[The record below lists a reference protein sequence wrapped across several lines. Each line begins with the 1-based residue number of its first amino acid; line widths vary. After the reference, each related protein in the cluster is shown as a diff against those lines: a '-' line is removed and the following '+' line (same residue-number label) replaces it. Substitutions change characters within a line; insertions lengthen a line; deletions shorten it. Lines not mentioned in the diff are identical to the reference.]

1 MPRHSP
7 DSSKK
12 HGAEAPTGVKLE
24 PELKN
29 RLERLSAIKD
39 RSSHW
44 LMKQAIE
51 RYIIIEEQAEALKKE
66 TLRRWEEEAELNDIV
81 ENTEVMSWL
90 DTWGDKKDNTKK

>member
-12 HGAEAPTGVKLE
+12 QSAEAPTGVKLE
-24 PELKN
+24 PELKS

-66 TLRRWEEEAELNDIV
+66 TLRRWEEEAEFNDIV

-90 DTWGDKKDNTKK
+90 DTWGDKKDNTKT